1 MKIFVELFKYLG
13 LMAGLAV
20 VPAAYLGFVV
30 ATSDKNPFGIG
41 LLISIVAAAVLAAIS
56 LLIRPVEDSDEVT
69 GYTGTSVGNSVN
81 LRPAT
86 RGDDAWKWRTFLI
99 WLLIVS
105 GAFLLSNLFAR

>member
-1 MKIFVELFKYLG
+1 
-13 LMAGLAV
+13 MAGLAA
-20 VPAAYLGFVV
+20 VPAAYLGFVI

-56 LLIRPVEDSDEVT
+56 LLIRPVEDSDEIT

-81 LRPAT
+81 LRPTT

-105 GAFLLSNLFAR
+105 GAFFLSGILAG